1 MSEGLR
7 LLRRA
12 RTAVPSLVTFTAD
25 ETYVALAFREMSSGA
40 ERSLFGA
47 LDKCPRRR
55 LGKFLFGANSPRG
68 SRQVF
73 CEARREDKTFLS
85 RSRHLLAA

>member
-25 ETYVALAFREMSSGA
+25 ETYVALAFREIN
-40 ERSLFGA
+40 FGCRA
-47 LDKCPRRR
+47 FSIWRI
-55 LGKFLFGANSPRG
+55 
-68 SRQVF
+68 RQVSTPTV
-73 CEARREDKTFLS
+73 R
-85 RSRHLLAA
+85 